1 MTKEEKIEILE
12 KFRDELQL
20 LRDGEEYADT
30 RKNIGQMSAVV
41 SKIMSQANT
50 LKDIT
55 ITHTTKSGKNVWKSD
70 PIDNIFNAP
79 FDADEKLWDAVLY
92 MVDTTIG
99 VLQNEEEFI
108 HKEEKKENFWQ
119 IMHPEIVKVSKQRFD
134 AELYADAVE
143 AAFKEI
149 NSRVKEMYQQK
160 SGNIKDGT
168 ELMYSAF
175 AAKNPIL
182 QFAPTSH
189 YSEFDVQ
196 EGYMHMFAGAM
207 QGIRNPKAH
216 ANETIDK
223 EDALRK
229 LAFAS
234 MLRYKLDSVVK

>member
-20 LRDGEEYADT
+20 LRDGDERTDT

-41 SKIMSQANT
+41 SKIMSQAKT
-50 LKDIT
+50 LKQVRIT
-55 ITHTTKSGKNVWKSD
+55 KPTKNGKNVWEAD
-70 PIDNIFNAP
+70 PLTNIFNVP
-79 FDADEKLWDAVLY
+79 FGMEEKLWEAISY

-99 VLQNEEEFI
+99 VLQNEVLSL
-108 HKEEKKENFWQ
+108 KEEKNDDYWQ

-134 AELYADAVE
+134 AGLYAAAVE

-160 SGNIKDGT
+160 SGNTKDGT

-234 MLRYKLDSVVK
+234 MLMYKLDSVVK